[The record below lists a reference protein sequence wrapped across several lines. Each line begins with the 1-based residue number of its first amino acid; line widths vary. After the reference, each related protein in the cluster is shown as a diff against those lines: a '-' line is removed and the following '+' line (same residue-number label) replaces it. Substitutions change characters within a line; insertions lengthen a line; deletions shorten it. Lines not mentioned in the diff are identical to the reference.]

1 MIPTAFPPLSLQTAA
16 QETARLAMPCVPAAT
31 ALAPGIL
38 AVQDGEGGPGGGGDP
53 QPRTGSTRFQASD
66 PTGLGMPSSW
76 GAAALRRYGID
87 QTGLL
92 RCHKKELALRTI
104 RVTAL
109 WSAIAVFPHIV
120 PAAQEVY
127 ESCVI
132 GVLSLSFVWTARA
145 SRWLPEERQ
154 DTFDLFEGAE
164 RRAWEIRQAIEACQ
178 NEERFLRLK
187 EEFARTVKAMERILA
202 GSPERRFL
210 RRFGLGHV
218 ATLYE
223 VAMLALGHPIFTY
236 DYPVL
241 AVVAE
246 RNKSFL
252 RQLPE
257 AMPPKP
263 LGPYRRT

>member
-1 MIPTAFPPLSLQTAA
+1 MIPTAFTPLSLQTAA
-16 QETARLAMPCVPAAT
+16 QEAARVAMPCVPAAP

-38 AVQDGEGGPGGGGDP
+38 AVQGGDGGQGGGGDP
-53 QPRTGSTRFQASD
+53 WPPTGSTRFQTSD
-66 PTGLGMPSSW
+66 PTSLGMPSSW
-76 GAAALRRYGID
+76 GEAALSRYGID
-87 QTGLL
+87 QAGLL
-92 RCHKKELALRTI
+92 RCHKKELALRTV

-109 WSAIAVFPHIV
+109 WSAIAVFPRIV
-120 PAAQEVY
+120 PVAREVY

-132 GVLSLSFVWTARA
+132 GALFLSFFWTAWA

-154 DTFDLFEGAE
+154 DTFDLFEAAE
-164 RRAWEIRQAIEACQ
+164 RRAWEVRQTIESCQ
-178 NEERFLRLK
+178 NKECFLRLK

-210 RRFGLGHV
+210 RHSGLGHV

-223 VAMLALGHPIFTY
+223 VLMLALGHPVLTY

-241 AVVAE
+241 AAIAE

-252 RQLPE
+252 KRLPA
-257 AMPPKP
+257 AMPLKP